1 MLNLKEFATREALME
16 AAGERIADILI
27 NAIDEHGAGCIAL
40 SGGSTPAPAYR
51 AFALTQSDWSLITL
65 ALVDERFVPPAD
77 PASNQRMI
85 EDTLNWPLRRGAK
98 LAPMFSATENVE
110 QAALRAD
117 ALYQTLRIDVAL
129 MGMGEDGHTASWF
142 PDARGL
148 DVALDANTKRSVIAI
163 SAPQAQGSAERLTLT
178 RAALKRAHTLV
189 LVITGDAK
197 RARLEQAIAA
207 QDAPVAA
214 LFGADMP
221 PIEVLW
227 AS

>member
-1 MLNLKEFATREALME
+1 MLSLREFATREALME
-16 AAGERIADILI
+16 AAGERVADILI
-27 NAIDEHGAGCIAL
+27 NAIDEHGDGCVAL

-51 AFALTQSDWSLITL
+51 AFALSQSDWSLITL
-65 ALVDERFVPPAD
+65 ALVDERFVPPSD

-98 LAPMFSATENVE
+98 LAPMFSVAENVE
-110 QAALRAD
+110 QAAARAD
-117 ALYQTLRIDVAL
+117 ALYKTLRIDVAL

-142 PDARGL
+142 ADARGL
-148 DVALDANTKRSVIAI
+148 DVALDTNTTRSVVAI
-163 SAPQAQGSAERLTLT
+163 HAPHAQGSAERLTLT
-178 RAALKRAHTLV
+178 RTALKRARALV

-197 RARLEQAIAA
+197 RARLERALAS
-207 QDAPVAA
+207 QDAPVAT

>member
-1 MLNLKEFATREALME
+1 MLSLREFATREALME

-27 NAIDEHGAGCIAL
+27 NAIDEHGDGCVAL

-51 AFALTQSDWSLITL
+51 AFARTQSDWSLITL
-65 ALVDERFVPPAD
+65 ALVDERFVPPSD
-77 PASNQRMI
+77 PASNQRM
-85 EDTLNWPLRRGAK
+85 PLRRGAK
-98 LAPMFSATENVE
+98 LAPMFSAAENVE
-110 QAALRAD
+110 QAAARAD
-117 ALYQTLRIDVAL
+117 GLYKTLRIDVAL

-142 PDARGL
+142 PNARGL
-148 DVALDANTKRSVIAI
+148 DFALDTNTTRSVVAI

-178 RAALKRAHTLV
+178 RNALKRAHTLV
-189 LVITGDAK
+189 LLITGDTK
-197 RARLEQAIAA
+197 RARLEQALAT